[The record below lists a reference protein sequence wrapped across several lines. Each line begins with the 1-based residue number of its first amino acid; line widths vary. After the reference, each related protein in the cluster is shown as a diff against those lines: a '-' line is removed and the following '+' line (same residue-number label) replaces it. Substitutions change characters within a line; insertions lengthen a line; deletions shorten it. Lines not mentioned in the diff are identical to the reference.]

1 MKTLAL
7 AGSLLFGFLASAQE
21 PPVYVNNLSV
31 EAGQAM
37 EKIAGRD
44 PSTLKSEAEKVEW
57 ARARLAWISLRRLQG
72 REKEA
77 ISLFEGCGQI
87 CESHGPEKEWAAA
100 RAWGCQKKR
109 EAKVCLS
116 PSPNKKTKAQKP
128 SL

>member
-1 MKTLAL
+1 MKLVTILLLGGLA
-7 AGSLLFGFLASAQE
+7 FAQE
-21 PPVYVNNLSV
+21 PPIYVNNLSV

-44 PSTLKSEAEKVEW
+44 PSGIKSEAELVEW

-77 ISLFEGCGQI
+77 LSIFEGCGQV
-87 CESHGPEKEWAAA
+87 CEKYGSETECAAA

-109 EAKVCLS
+109 EAKPCLS
-116 PSPNKKTKAQKP
+116 PSSNPSDKKTKAQKP
-128 SL
+128 SR

>member
-1 MKTLAL
+1 MKFLAIILMGGLAL
-7 AGSLLFGFLASAQE
+7 AQE

-44 PSTLKSEAEKVEW
+44 PSGIQSEAELVEW

-77 ISLFEGCGQI
+77 LTIFEGCGQV
-87 CESHGPEKEWAAA
+87 CEKYGSEKEWAAA

-109 EAKVCLS
+109 EAKPCLS
-116 PSPNKKTKAQKP
+116 TSNPSDKKTKAQKP
-128 SL
+128 SR